1 MGEAMVV
8 ATVALLA
15 GGLLVALIVV
25 LRRKAHSAPVT
36 LDEAQV
42 MAERVRAVGKL
53 VGLEVHA
60 KEIATSTKGW
70 SWVPPLLLSQ
80 AKVAMI
86 FHFDKQYF
94 VDLNRLS
101 GADIE
106 ELAPGRYQLRMPEV
120 EGTLRLS
127 DLTPYDIQA
136 GRVFALFDVIQMTA
150 NTQKELIRLA
160 QQQAAALFQD
170 NESRY
175 RGEAERSIEN
185 QLRTLLGFF
194 DVEVEF
200 VWPGRTTP
208 TTLPNIELAAPL
220 TA

>member
-8 ATVALLA
+8 AAIALLA
-15 GGLLVALIVV
+15 GGLLVALVFA
-25 LRRKAHSAPVT
+25 LRRKAASAPVT
-36 LDEAQV
+36 FDEAQV

-86 FHFDKQYF
+86 FHFDKQYY
-94 VDLNRLS
+94 VDLSRLT
-101 GADIE
+101 AIDIDQIT
-106 ELAPGRYQLRMPEV
+106 PGRYRVRMPEV

-150 NTQKELIRLA
+150 STQKELIRAA
-160 QQQAAALFQD
+160 QQQAAALFQE
-170 NESRY
+170 NEARY

-194 DVEVEF
+194 DAEVEF
-200 VWPGRTTP
+200 VWPGRSSVP
-208 TTLPNIELAAPL
+208 ALPEVELVGALAG
-220 TA
+220 